1 MLSGLMANCC
11 AVLLMVHL
19 ADTDKALDLG
29 LKRYGAIAGFDG
41 SP

>member
-1 MLSGLMANCC
+1 MLSGLMANCR
-11 AVLLMVHL
+11 ATMVHL

-29 LKRYGAIAGFDG
+29 LKRYEAIAGFDG